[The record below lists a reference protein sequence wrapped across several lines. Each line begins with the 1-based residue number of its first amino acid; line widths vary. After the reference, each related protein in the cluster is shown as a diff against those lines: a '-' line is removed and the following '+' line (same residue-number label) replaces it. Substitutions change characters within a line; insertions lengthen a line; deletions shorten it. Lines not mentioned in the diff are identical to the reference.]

1 MKKRLVI
8 ALLLCTLT
16 TSACGSGKPRYMDS
30 QTYELAKR
38 AVETMQ
44 DYLNTELSAK
54 EAYNKMDSIY
64 NRLSELEIS
73 TYKANYYNE
82 MITIKTSGIRALLMM
97 DDANRVYEDMKEM
110 KEYIGMK

>member
-1 MKKRLVI
+1 MKKRHVI
-8 ALLLCTLT
+8 ALLFCTLMLT
-16 TSACGSGKPRYMDS
+16 ACGGGKPRYMDN

-44 DYLNTELSAK
+44 DYLNTELSAQ
-54 EAYNKMDSIY
+54 EAYNKMDSIH

-73 TYKANYYNE
+73 TYKANHYNE
-82 MITIKTSGIRALLMM
+82 MLTIQTSGIRALLAM
-97 DDANRVYEDMKEM
+97 DDANRVYEEMKEM